1 MATEIRGD
9 MVVSKKEARRILKE
23 NEHRIQ
29 DSNVTSFVS
38 LKDINKI
45 YPNGV
50 QAVYD
55 FNLDIDKHDFVVLVG
70 PSGCGKSTTLR
81 MIAGLEDITSGY
93 LYIDKVLSNYLE
105 SKNRDISMVFQ
116 SYALYPQMTVYDN
129 IAFPLKVRK
138 YPKVLVDYK
147 LKYSHDLINI
157 LNNIDEARLAI
168 INSLNLDDKK
178 INKIRYL
185 AKALKVDFKVGK
197 ELLGFAKQVIDEL
210 SLNRNHLI
218 ALTKEKI
225 EKEEAN
231 LRKNNTIWNEK
242 FEIIYDGSKHGSL
255 DVTLLR
261 NHELNYLFEKRYE
274 DILDAL
280 DDAYDPKVK
289 VHDKAAFI
297 AKKLKINLNS
307 ARFICENRVILIK
320 NNEKDIEALISE
332 LNEEIAKREQEVLAS
347 GKFINDHFEIVD
359 SLDEKH
365 EIKVNEILKVNH
377 EILDILENHFD
388 EFRLEDK
395 DASYES
401 LASKYQVEV
410 QTISELRHYRT
421 LSNNEIANNIAQK
434 IDELNNRIALEEKAL
449 EEKGIKVNENYEI
462 LDDNEQPVIKKVKLN
477 KEEIREKVFNAA
489 NVLDLGPYLDRRPKE
504 LSGGQMQRVALGRAI
519 VRNAKLF
526 LMDEPLSNLDAKL
539 RVQMRSEIVLLH
551 ERIGAT
557 TIYVTHDQT
566 EAMTMG
572 TKIVVMSKGWV
583 QQVGTPQYVYD
594 HPTNLF
600 VATFIGSPSMNILE
614 ANVSKNKLTL
624 NNGYTVDLGKGFKK
638 IHDEF
643 YERKIAECE
652 KMLITLDKTV
662 EVQCLNIFNYLKEL
676 ARADFMN
683 HKDEIIAN
691 FNFMLEKIKPSKKD
705 SSANLLKATEQAKRF
720 TIEADKFDGDVVETY
735 DILESLLKNY
745 ESIHKSD
752 IAKIFSAQAFEKEN
766 KENKEVKELS
776 YDGRKHENVFARLTN
791 KIKNVQ
797 VKHKLPDL
805 EIGDPY
811 EYLTNL
817 KKTYEDAL
825 KGDHMI
831 KVGIRP
837 ENIHLAS
844 EYNKE
849 TKTDNFKVKIEV
861 VELMGN
867 EALIHAPFGGID
879 LLAKIVNGRKNL
891 KAHDEV
897 ELTCNKE
904 RLHIFDASSGETII

>member
-1 MATEIRGD
+1 MANEIRGD
-9 MVVSKKEARRILKE
+9 MVVSKKEARRILKANE
-23 NEHRIQ
+23 NRIQ

-138 YPKVLVDYK
+138 YPKVVVDYK
-147 LKYSHDLINI
+147 LKYSHQLIDI
-157 LNNIDEARLAI
+157 LNNISKARVAI

-185 AKALKVDFKVGK
+185 SKALKVDFKVGK
-197 ELLGFAKQVIDEL
+197 ELLGFASQVIDQL
-210 SLNRNHLI
+210 SLSRTRLVI
-218 ALTKEKI
+218 LTKERI

-231 LRKNNTIWNEK
+231 LRKNNTIWNDK
-242 FEIIYDGSKHGSL
+242 FEIVYDGSKHGSI
-255 DVTLLR
+255 DVILLR
-261 NHELNYLFEKRYE
+261 NHELIYLLEKRYE

-289 VHDKAAFI
+289 VRDKASFV

-307 ARFICENRVILIK
+307 ARFICENNVILIK
-320 NNEKDIEALISE
+320 REANDITNLIAK
-332 LNEEIAKREQEVLAS
+332 LKAEIASREEDIKNS

-365 EIKVNEILKVNH
+365 EIKVNEVLKVNH
-377 EILDILENHFD
+377 QILDILENHFD

-395 DASYES
+395 DASYED
-401 LASKYQVEV
+401 LANKYHVEI
-410 QTISELRHYRT
+410 QTISELRKYRT
-421 LSNNEIANNIAQK
+421 LSNAEIENNIAIK
-434 IDELNNRIALEEKAL
+434 IKELNERIASEKASL
-449 EEKGIKVNENYEI
+449 KEKGIKINERYEI
-462 LDDNEQPVIKKVKLN
+462 LDENDRPLVKKVKLN

-594 HPTNLF
+594 HPSNLF

-614 ANVSKNKLTL
+614 ANINKNKLTL
-624 NNGYTVDLGKGFKK
+624 NNGYSVDLGKDFKK
-638 IHDEF
+638 IHDDF
-643 YERKIAECE
+643 YKRKIMECE

-662 EVQCLNIFNYLKEL
+662 EVQCLNIFNYIKEL
-676 ARADFMN
+676 ARSDFPN
-683 HKDEIIAN
+683 KKDEIITN
-691 FNFMLEKIKPSKKD
+691 FDFMLEKIKPSKKD
-705 SSANLLKATEQAKRF
+705 SSTNLFKATEQAKKF
-720 TIEADKFDGDVVETY
+720 TSEADKFDGNVVETY

-766 KENKEVKELS
+766 KENKEIKELS
-776 YDGRKHENVFARLTN
+776 YDGRKHENIFARLSN

-797 VKHKLPDL
+797 VKHNLPDL

-825 KGDHMI
+825 KGEHMI

-844 EYNKE
+844 EYSKE

-867 EALIHAPFGGID
+867 EALIHAPFAGVD
-879 LLAKIVNGRKNL
+879 LLAKIVNGRKSL

-904 RLHIFDASSGETII
+904 KLHIFDASSGETII